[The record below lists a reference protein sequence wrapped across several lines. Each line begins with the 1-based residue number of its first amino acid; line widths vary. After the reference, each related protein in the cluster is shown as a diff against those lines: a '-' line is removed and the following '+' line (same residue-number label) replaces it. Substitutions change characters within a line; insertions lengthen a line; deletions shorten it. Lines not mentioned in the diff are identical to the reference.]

1 MDVVNVEQA
10 KIAEEAGV
18 NIFIPILGSVN
29 KFLSNFIIVMN
40 SKYIFAGLCCY
51 GSRAGAS

>member
-18 NIFIPILGSVN
+18 NIFIPIMSNATKL
-29 KFLSNFIIVMN
+29 LSNFIIIINNEYV
-40 SKYIFAGLCCY
+40 FLGLCCY
-51 GSRAGAS
+51 GS